1 MVASVVLGYATV
13 ALSGNELGLIGS
25 IIGGV
30 STIIAAVMSISAASR
45 RQKREL
51 RYQRKGSGMTG
62 FLLALLLIS
71 IAAGLYFANRP
82 KHEETAQASEE
93 ATGVPTTQPT
103 IAPTAAPTVASTST
117 PTIVPTTPASAAPIT
132 PEEATAFVASYLEAA
147 NDEGTVDQAWA
158 MFSDAHIGELASK
171 HFDVESLRRFWQ
183 EVDTLDITGAPEVSA
198 ESTPARAVILYH
210 LTYHM
215 LVDANKDGA
224 LDCTVERDT
233 FTLIRVNGSLRI
245 DAYLPKAVDC

>member
-1 MVASVVLGYATV
+1 MAASAHLGYSMV
-13 ALSGNELGLIGS
+13 ALSGNELGFIGS
-25 IIGGV
+25 IIGGI
-30 STIIAAVMSISAASR
+30 STIVAAVMANAAAAR

-51 RYQRKGSGMTG
+51 RYHRKGSGSTG
-62 FLLALLLIS
+62 FLLALLLMS
-71 IAAGLYFANRP
+71 IAAGVYFANRP
-82 KHEETAQASEE
+82 KQEETPRASKPRV
-93 ATGVPTTQPT
+93 VPTTQPT

>member
-82 KHEETAQASEE
+82 KQEET
-93 ATGVPTTQPT
+93 TGVPTTQPT
-103 IAPTAAPTVASTST
+103 TAPTAAPTVASTST
-117 PTIVPTTPASAAPIT
+117 PTILPTTPASAAPIT

-158 MFSDAHIGELASK
+158 MFSDAHIRELASK

-183 EVDTLDITGAPEVSA
+183 KVDTLDITGAPEVSA

-233 FTLIRVNGSLRI
+233 FALIRVNGSLRI